1 MIKTNP
7 RQREAMYRL
16 QQTGM
21 TYSAIGQQFGLS
33 PECVRYWCRRQRDGQ
48 GAETVYP
55 HRRILEG
62 FDPLVRLGLL
72 RFRLS
77 HPKWGPKSLRFHL
90 LRSPS
95 LQGLAI
101 PSRAQIGRY
110 LHQWERFRRSPKLK
124 FETAQPRTVTRVH
137 QRWQL
142 DFKVQIPLGGQRVQ
156 LFTLVDEFSGA
167 CLGAWLFPNP
177 SIRVR
182 LADVVTFLRY
192 AFNRWGLLP
201 EELQTDGEVVLVG
214 RPGEHYFPTKFTLWL
229 VGLGITQ
236 QVIPSRKPTE
246 NAEVERCHRT
256 LHEYALVGRE
266 KLDCEAVNR
275 LLEQATQELA
285 HEMPSGAKN
294 CQDRPPVVAYPGL
307 LDPQHPYHSEQ
318 EPQLFSLQR
327 VDAFLAKKAWLR
339 RVEKAGL
346 ISIGEQRTYSVGR
359 KYAGQHV
366 LVHFDPQDR
375 HFVFYR
381 VDTRTLEPIEEIQ
394 RRPTRGLEEA
404 DLILLSGPP
413 LAPIPL
419 QLQLPLVWSEGV
431 DVKEQMGV

>member
-1 MIKTNP
+1 MIKTHP
-7 RQREAMYRL
+7 RQREEMYRL
-16 QQTGM
+16 HQTGM

-33 PECVRYWCRRQRDGQ
+33 PECARYWCRRQRDGKPT
-48 GAETVYP
+48 ETVYTP
-55 HRRILEG
+55 RPILGG
-62 FDPLVRLGLL
+62 FDPRVRWRLL
-72 RFRLS
+72 RLRLS
-77 HPKWGPKSLRFHL
+77 HPKWGPKSLRFHS

-110 LHQWERFRRSPKLK
+110 LHQWERFRRQPKLK
-124 FETAQPRTVTRVH
+124 YETAQPQSVNRSH

-142 DFKVQIPLGGQRVQ
+142 DFKVQILLGGQRVQ
-156 LFTLVDEFSGA
+156 LFTVVDEFSGT
-167 CLGAWLFPNP
+167 CLGAWLFANA
-177 SIRVR
+177 SIRVK

-201 EELQTDGEVVLVG
+201 AELQTDGEPVLVG

-229 VGLGITQ
+229 VGLGITP
-236 QVIPSRKPTE
+236 QVIPTRKPTE

-256 LHEYALVGRE
+256 LHEYALLGRE
-266 KLDCEAVNR
+266 QLDCEEVNR

-285 HEMPSGAKN
+285 YEMPSNAKD

-307 LDPQHPYHSEQ
+307 CDPHRPYHSEQ
-318 EPQLFSLQR
+318 EPGLFSLQR
-327 VDAFLAKKAWLR
+327 VDTFLAQKAWLR
-339 RVEKAGL
+339 RVEKAG
-346 ISIGEQRTYSVGR
+346 IVSIGEQRTYSVGR

-366 LVHFDPQDR
+366 LVRFDPQDR

-381 VDTRTLEPIEEIQ
+381 VDTRTREPIEEIQ

-404 DLILLSGPP
+404 DLILLSEPP

-431 DVKEQMGV
+431 NVKEQIGV